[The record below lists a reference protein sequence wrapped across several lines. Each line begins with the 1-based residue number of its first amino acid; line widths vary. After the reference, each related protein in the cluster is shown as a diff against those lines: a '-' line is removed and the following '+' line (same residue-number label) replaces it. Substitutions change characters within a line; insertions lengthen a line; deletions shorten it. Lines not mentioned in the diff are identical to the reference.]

1 MRVNGLIT
9 TFRYRKKDIPVV
21 DGVSFE
27 VYEGKTPGIV
37 GEYGCGK
44 AHNNGCHPTISSF
57 TPSLLP
63 AQCVLQ
69 PCAASLRHG
78 NDRLTKHAFYG
89 NIAGN

>member
-44 AHNNGCHPTISSF
+44 STRQRVPSHHFLLHPILH
-57 TPSLLP
+57 SLPNVYCNPAPLP
-63 AQCVLQ
+63 FAT
-69 PCAASLRHG
+69 G
-78 NDRLTKHAFYG
+78 MM
-89 NIAGN
+89 

>member
-27 VYEGKTPGIV
+27 VYEGKAPGIV

-44 AHNNGCHPTISSF
+44 STRQRVPSHHFLLHPIPPPCPMCIATLRRF
-57 TPSLLP
+57 PSP
-63 AQCVLQ
+63 
-69 PCAASLRHG
+69 RE
-78 NDRLTKHAFYG
+78 
-89 NIAGN
+89 